1 MSFLRNITTGL
12 RSLFRKEQV
21 DQELEEELRAYQE
34 MAAEEK
40 MKDGMTRRD
49 ALRAVRLERG
59 SLEVSK
65 EIVRSGGWE
74 FFLETCWQDLH
85 YSVRMLR
92 KSPVF
97 AAVAIVTL
105 ALGIGANTAIFS
117 LTDQIL
123 LRDLPVPHPERLFIL
138 RSPGPNHGHT
148 WGDVDQGAQSFSYP
162 MYKDL
167 RERATVFSGLL
178 ACRRITVNVSGH
190 GETQAAHADLVSG
203 NFFQTLEMQPALGR
217 LISTSDETAPGA
229 NTVAVLS
236 YSYWSRQFGADPSI
250 LNKPLTV
257 NGVPLTVVGVA
268 RKGFYGVQI
277 GLTPDLFI
285 PVTMKPQMA
294 PNPNQ
299 TLEDRTDRWLPVM
312 GRLKPGMTVGRA
324 EAELQPIYQP
334 ILESDSKLLKLSGD
348 DLKRYISK
356 PLLLIS
362 GAHGRLVL
370 QEGAQEPLLVLMSMV
385 GLVLLIAC
393 ANLAGLLVARGEARR
408 REIGVRL
415 AMGAK
420 RTRLIRQLLTES
432 LLIATAGGAAGMA
445 LAWWCLDAIM
455 AAIPPGQGMLGVVTN
470 LDFRVLWFAIALTL
484 ATAILFGF
492 APAMRATRLDLQS
505 TLKDQ
510 GSNVSDG
517 RSNVGLR
524 KVLIVSQVALTAVLL
539 AGAGLF
545 ARTLMN
551 LEHASLGVNT
561 SHVLQFSVAPDFNG
575 STPAQTL
582 AFADRA
588 RNEIAALPGVRS
600 VSISS
605 APIFA
610 NDDYVSNFTPEGYVP
625 QPGHVPQPGDDTDAS
640 YDYIGPNY
648 FSTMGIPLI
657 AGREFTESD
666 TAESPTV
673 CVINQKLAQRSFAGR
688 NPIGLHITHG
698 GGKLYTDRP
707 MEIVGVVANSKW
719 DDARSDIV
727 PFLYMPYSQDKNLG
741 HLAFYIRTERDPL
754 PMAASL
760 QSLIQRLDTNLPVN
774 NLRTLEEQVSSSM
787 LNDRLVTGLSVSL
800 ALLAAL
806 LAGLGLYG
814 VLAYVVARRTR
825 EIGIRIALGGER
837 ADILRLVVGQGG
849 RLTVA
854 GGAIGIVAAL
864 VAMRWVASLLYGV
877 TAHDPLTF
885 IAVVVLLAIVSAM
898 ACYLPA
904 RRAMR
909 VDPMIALRY
918 E

>member
-1 MSFLRNITTGL
+1 MRPEHWLFTIPLRL
-12 RSLFRKEQV
+12 RSLFRGAQAN
-21 DQELEEELRAYQE
+21 QELDDELRDHLELAT
-34 MAAEEK
+34 AEYVAR
-40 MKDGMTRRD
+40 GMTQEEAHRRARIDLDGIEQTKEECRD
-49 ALRAVRLERG
+49 ARRVNWIEDF
-59 SLEVSK
+59 V
-65 EIVRSGGWE
+65 
-74 FFLETCWQDLH
+74 QDLH
-85 YSVRMLR
+85 YGVRMLR
-92 KSPVF
+92 KSPGF
-97 AAVAIVTL
+97 AAVAVLTL

-117 LTDQIL
+117 LTDLIL
-123 LRDLPVPHPERLFIL
+123 LRELPVSHPEQLVIL

-148 WGDVDQGAQSFSYP
+148 WGDVDQGAQSFSYL

-178 ACRRITVNVSGH
+178 ACREATVNVSGH

-203 NFFQTLEMQPALGR
+203 NFFQTLEVQPALGR
-217 LISTSDETAPGA
+217 LFTPSDETAPGA
-229 NTVAVLS
+229 NPAAVLS
-236 YSYWSRQFGADPSI
+236 YGYWSRQFGADPSI

-257 NGVPLTVVGVA
+257 NGVPVTVVGVA
-268 RKGFYGVQI
+268 RKGFYGVQV
-277 GLTPDLFI
+277 GSTPDIFI
-285 PVTMKPQMA
+285 SVTMKAQMA
-294 PNPNQ
+294 PNMLQ
-299 TLEDRTDRWLPVM
+299 TLEDRTDHWLPVM
-312 GRLKPGMTVGRA
+312 GRLKPGMPLARA
-324 EAELQPIYQP
+324 QATLQPIYQP
-334 ILESDSKLLKLSGD
+334 ILESDAKLLKLSGD
-348 DLKRYISK
+348 DLKRFTSK

-393 ANLAGLLVARGEARR
+393 ANLAGLLVARGEARQ

-415 AMGAK
+415 AMGA
-420 RTRLIRQLLTES
+420 RRARLIRQLLTEG
-432 LLIATAGGAAGMA
+432 LLIATAGGAAGIA
-445 LAWWCLDAIM
+445 LAWWCLNAIA
-455 AAIPPGQGMLGVVTN
+455 AAIPEGYGMRALAN
-470 LDFRVLWFAIALTL
+470 SLDFRVLWFAIALTL
-484 ATAILFGF
+484 ATTILFGF

-510 GSNVSDG
+510 GSNVSEG

-524 KVLIVSQVALTAVLL
+524 KVLIVSQVALTGVLL

-551 LEHASLGVNT
+551 LEHANLGVNS
-561 SHVLQFSVAPDFNG
+561 SHVLQFSVAPDLNG

-588 RNEIAALPGVRS
+588 RNEIAAVPGVRS
-600 VSISS
+600 VSISRTR
-605 APIFA
+605 IFGG
-610 NDDYVSNFTPEGYVP
+610 DDSSSNFTPEGYR
-625 QPGHVPQPGDDTDAS
+625 PGDDTDAM

-666 TAESPTV
+666 TAESPKV
-673 CVINQKLAQRSFAGR
+673 CIINEKLAQRSFAGR

-698 GGKLYTDRP
+698 AGKLYTDPP
-707 MEIVGVVANSKW
+707 MEIIGVVANSKW

-741 HLAFYIRTERDPL
+741 HLAFYVRTDRDPS
-754 PMAASL
+754 PMAAALRSL
-760 QSLIQRLDTNLPVN
+760 VQRLDPNLPVN
-774 NLRTLEEQVSSSM
+774 NLRSLEEQVSNSM
-787 LNDRLVTGLSVSL
+787 SNDRLVAVLSVSL

-806 LAGLGLYG
+806 LAALGLYG
-814 VLAYVVARRTR
+814 VLAYMVARRTR

-849 RLTVA
+849 RLTVV

-885 IAVVVLLAIVSAM
+885 VGVAVLLAIVSGA
-898 ACYLPA
+898 ACYIPA

-909 VDPMIALRY
+909 VDPMVALRY

>member
-1 MSFLRNITTGL
+1 MIRQKPIHNWLH
-12 RSLFRKEQV
+12 SLFS
-21 DQELEEELRAYQE
+21 DCCF
-34 MAAEEK
+34 
-40 MKDGMTRRD
+40 
-49 ALRAVRLERG
+49 ALR
-59 SLEVSK
+59 
-65 EIVRSGGWE
+65 
-74 FFLETCWQDLH
+74 Q
-85 YSVRMLR
+85 LR
-92 KSPVF
+92 KSPGF
-97 AAVAIVTL
+97 TAVAVLTL

-123 LRDLPVPHPERLFIL
+123 LRELAVPHPEQLLIL

-148 WGDVDQGAQSFSYP
+148 WSDVDNGAQSFSYP

-167 RERATVFSGLL
+167 RERTTVFSGML
-178 ACRRITVNVSGH
+178 ACREAAVNVSGH
-190 GETQAAHADLVSG
+190 GDTQAAHADLVSG
-203 NFFQTLEMQPALGR
+203 NFFETLGVQPALGR
-217 LISTSDETAPGA
+217 LFTLNDETAPGA

-236 YSYWSRQFGADPSI
+236 YGYWSRKFGADPSV

-277 GLTPDLFI
+277 GSAPDIFI
-285 PVTMKPQMA
+285 PVTMKAQMA
-294 PNPNQ
+294 PNMLQ
-299 TLEDRTDRWLPVM
+299 TLEDRTDHWLPVM
-312 GRLKPGMTVGRA
+312 GRLKPGITPVRA
-324 EAELQPIYQP
+324 QATLQPIYQP
-334 ILESDSKLLKLSGD
+334 ILESDAKLLKLSGN
-348 DLKRYISK
+348 DLKRFVSK
-356 PLLLIS
+356 PLLLAG

-370 QEGAQEPLLVLMSMV
+370 QEDAQEPLLVLMSMV

-393 ANLAGLLVARGEARR
+393 ANLAGLLVARGEARQ
-408 REIGVRL
+408 REIAVRL

-420 RTRLIRQLLTES
+420 RARLIRHLLTES
-432 LLIATAGGAAGMA
+432 LLIATAGGAAGIG
-445 LAWWCLDAIM
+445 LAWWCLNAI
-455 AAIPPGQGMLGVVTN
+455 AATIPHGYGMRALAN
-470 LDFRVLWFAIALTL
+470 SLDFRVLWFAIGLTL
-484 ATAILFGF
+484 ATTILFGF

-510 GSNVSDG
+510 GSNVSEG

-524 KVLIVSQVALTAVLL
+524 KVLIVSQVALTGVLL

-551 LEHASLGVNT
+551 LEHANLGVNT
-561 SHVLQFSVAPDFNG
+561 SHVLQFSVAPVLNG

-600 VSISS
+600 VSISTTE
-605 APIFA
+605 IFA
-610 NDDYVSNFTPEGYVP
+610 GDDSSSNFTPEGYR
-625 QPGHVPQPGDDTDAS
+625 PGDDTDAM

-657 AGREFTESD
+657 AGREFNESD
-666 TAESPTV
+666 TADSPKV
-673 CVINQKLAQRSFAGR
+673 CIINEKLAQRSFAGR
-688 NPIGLHITHG
+688 NPLGLHITRG
-698 GGKLYTDRP
+698 AGKLYTNPP
-707 MEIVGVVANSKW
+707 MEIIGVVANSKW

-741 HLAFYIRTERDPL
+741 HLAFYVRTERDPS
-754 PMAASL
+754 PMAAVLRSL
-760 QSLIQRLDTNLPVN
+760 VQRLDPNLPVN
-774 NLRTLEEQVSSSM
+774 NLRTLGEQVSNSM
-787 LNDRLVTGLSVSL
+787 LNDRLVAVLSVSL

-806 LAGLGLYG
+806 LAALGLYG

-849 RLTVA
+849 RLTVV
-854 GGAIGIVAAL
+854 GSAIGIVAAL

-885 IAVVVLLAIVSAM
+885 VGVVVLLAIVSGV
-898 ACYLPA
+898 ACYIPA

-909 VDPMIALRY
+909 VDPMVALRY

>member
-1 MSFLRNITTGL
+1 MSLFRNFAAGL
-12 RSLFRKEQV
+12 RSLFRKNQV
-21 DQELEEELRAYQE
+21 DRELDEELGAYLE
-34 MAAEEK
+34 MEAAEK
-40 MKDGMTRRD
+40 MRQGVSRKD
-49 ALRAVRLERG
+49 ALREVRLERG
-59 SLEVSK
+59 SLEVTK
-65 EIVRSGGWE
+65 ELVRSGGWE
-74 FFLETCWQDLH
+74 CFVETCWQDLH

-92 KSPVF
+92 KSPGF
-97 AAVAIVTL
+97 TAVAVLTL

-123 LRDLPVPHPERLFIL
+123 LRALPVPHPEQLVIL

-148 WGDVDQGAQSFSYP
+148 WSDVDQGAQSFSYL

-178 ACRRITVNVSGH
+178 ACRETTVNVSGH

-203 NFFQTLEMQPALGR
+203 NFFETLEVQPAVGR
-217 LISTSDETAPGA
+217 LFMAGDETASGA

-236 YSYWSRQFGADPSI
+236 YAYWSRRFGADPAI

-257 NGVPLTVVGVA
+257 NGVPLTVVGVT

-277 GLTPDLFI
+277 GSTPDIFI
-285 PVTMKPQMA
+285 PVTMKAQMA
-294 PNPNQ
+294 PNMLQ
-299 TLEDRTDRWLPVM
+299 KLEDRTDHWLPVM
-312 GRLKPGMTVGRA
+312 GRLKPGITLAHA
-324 EAELQPIYQP
+324 EAPLQPIYQP
-334 ILESDSKLLKLSGD
+334 ILESDAKLLKLSGD
-348 DLKRYISK
+348 ELKRFISK
-356 PLLLIS
+356 PLLLMS
-362 GAHGRLVL
+362 GGHGRLVL

-415 AMGAK
+415 AMGA
-420 RTRLIRQLLTES
+420 RRARLIRQLLTES
-432 LLIATAGGAAGMA
+432 LLIAIAGGAAGIA
-445 LAWWCLDAIM
+445 LARWCLNAIM
-455 AAIPPGQGMLGVVTN
+455 AAIPTGQGMLGFVRSPD
-470 LDFRVLWFAIALTL
+470 LRVLWFAIVLTL
-484 ATAILFGF
+484 ATTILFGL

-510 GSNVSDG
+510 GANVSAG
-517 RSNVGLR
+517 RSNLSLR

-545 ARTLMN
+545 ARTLAN
-551 LEHASLGVNT
+551 LEHANLGVKT
-561 SHVLQFSVAPDFNG
+561 SHVLQFKVAPSLNG
-575 STPAQTL
+575 STSAQTL

-588 RNEIAALPGVRS
+588 RNEIAAFPGVRS
-600 VSISS
+600 VSISTTE
-605 APIFA
+605 IFA
-610 NDDYVSNFTPEGYVP
+610 GDDSVSNFTPEGYSLRP
-625 QPGHVPQPGDDTDAS
+625 EDDTDAM

-648 FSTMGIPLI
+648 FSTMGIALI
-657 AGREFTESD
+657 AGREFSESD
-666 TAESPTV
+666 TATSPKV
-673 CVINQKLAQRSFAGR
+673 CIINEKQAQRFFLGR
-688 NPIGLHITHG
+688 NPIGLHMTHG
-698 GGKLYTDRP
+698 SGKLYTNPP

-727 PFLYMPYSQDKNLG
+727 PFLYMPYSQDVNLG
-741 HLAFYIRTERDPL
+741 HLAFYVRTERDPAPIATAL
-754 PMAASL
+754 RT
-760 QSLIQRLDTNLPVN
+760 LIQRLDPNLPVN
-774 NLRTLEEQVSSSM
+774 NMRTLEEQVSNSM
-787 LNDRLVTGLSVSL
+787 LNDRLVTGLSISL
-800 ALLAAL
+800 AFLAAL
-806 LAGLGLYG
+806 LAALGLYG

-849 RLTVA
+849 RLTVV

-885 IAVVVLLAIVSAM
+885 VGVVALLAIVSAM

-904 RRAMR
+904 RRATR
-909 VDPMIALRY
+909 VDPMVALRY

>member
-1 MSFLRNITTGL
+1 MSLFRNFTIGL
-12 RSLFRKEQV
+12 RSLFRKNQV
-21 DQELEEELRAYQE
+21 DRELDEELGADLERE
-34 MAAEEK
+34 AAEK
-40 MKDGMTRRD
+40 MRQGISRKD
-49 ALRAVRLERG
+49 ALREVRLERG
-59 SLEVSK
+59 SLEVTK
-65 EIVRSGGWE
+65 ELVRAGGWE
-74 FFLETCWQDLH
+74 CFVETCWQDLH
-85 YSVRMLR
+85 YSVRMLG
-92 KSPVF
+92 KSPGF
-97 AAVAIVTL
+97 AAVAVLTL

-123 LRDLPVPHPERLFIL
+123 LRELPVPHPEQLVIL

-148 WGDVDQGAQSFSYP
+148 WGDVDQGAQSFSYL

-203 NFFQTLEMQPALGR
+203 YFFETLEVQPALGR
-217 LISTSDETAPGA
+217 LFMPGDETASGA

-236 YSYWSRQFGADPSI
+236 YAYWSRKFGADPAI

-257 NGVPLTVVGVA
+257 NGVPLTVVGVT
-268 RKGFYGVQI
+268 RKGFFGVQI

-285 PVTMKPQMA
+285 PVTMKAQMA

-299 TLEDRTDRWLPVM
+299 TLEDRTDRWLPVV
-312 GRLKPGMTVGRA
+312 GRLKPGMTVARA

-334 ILESDSKLLKLSGD
+334 ILESDAKLLKLSGD
-348 DLKRYISK
+348 DLKRFISK
-356 PLLLIS
+356 PLLLMS

-370 QEGAQEPLLVLMSMV
+370 QEGTQEPLLVLMSMV

-420 RTRLIRQLLTES
+420 RARLIRQLLTES
-432 LLIATAGGAAGMA
+432 LLVAIGGGAAGIA
-445 LAWWCLDAIM
+445 LAWWCLNTIT
-455 AAIPPGQGMLGVVTN
+455 AAIPPGQGMLGLVTN

-484 ATAILFGF
+484 ATSIVFGL

-510 GSNVSDG
+510 GSSVSAG

-524 KVLIVSQVALTAVLL
+524 KLLIVSQVALTAVLL

-545 ARTLMN
+545 ARTLVN
-551 LEHASLGVNT
+551 LEHANLGVNT
-561 SHVLQFSVAPDFNG
+561 GRVLQFSVAPDFNG
-575 STPAQTL
+575 STPAQTI

-588 RNEIAALPGVRS
+588 RNEIAAFPGVRS

-605 APIFA
+605 AEILA

-625 QPGHVPQPGDDTDAS
+625 QPGHVPQPGDDTDAM
-640 YDYIGPNY
+640 YDYIGPDY
-648 FSTMGIPLI
+648 FSTIGIPLI
-657 AGREFTESD
+657 AGREFSEAD
-666 TAESPTV
+666 TATSPKV
-673 CVINQKLAQRSFAGR
+673 CIINEKQAQRFFVGR
-688 NPIGLHITHG
+688 NPIGLHMTHG
-698 GGKLYTDRP
+698 SGKLYKDPP

-727 PFLYMPYSQDKNLG
+727 PFLYMPYSQDVNLG
-741 HLAFYIRTERDPL
+741 HLAFYVRAERDPA
-754 PMAASL
+754 PIAAAL
-760 QSLIQRLDTNLPVN
+760 RTLIQRLDPNLPVN
-774 NLRTLEEQVSSSM
+774 NMRTLEEQVSNSM
-787 LNDRLVTGLSVSL
+787 LNDRLVTGLSISL
-800 ALLAAL
+800 AFLAAL
-806 LAGLGLYG
+806 LAALGLYG

-837 ADILRLVVGQGG
+837 ADIVRLVVGQGG
-849 RLTVA
+849 RLTVM

-885 IAVVVLLAIVSAM
+885 VGVVALLAIVSAM

>member
-1 MSFLRNITTGL
+1 MSFLRNITSGL
-12 RSLFRKEQV
+12 RSLFRKNQV
-21 DQELEEELRAYQE
+21 DRELDEELGAYLE
-34 MAAEEK
+34 MAAAEK
-40 MKDGMTRRD
+40 VKHGLSHRE
-49 ALRAVRLERG
+49 ALRAVRLEQG
-59 SLEVSK
+59 TLEITK
-65 EIVRSGGWE
+65 EVVRSGSWE
-74 FFLETCWQDLH
+74 SFVETCWRDLH

-92 KSPVF
+92 KSPGF
-97 AAVAIVTL
+97 AAVAVLTL

-123 LRDLPVPHPERLFIL
+123 LRELPVPHPEQLVIL
-138 RSPGPNHGHT
+138 RSPGPNHGLT
-148 WGDVDQGAQSFSYP
+148 WSDVDQGAQSFSYL

-167 RERATVFSGLL
+167 RERATVFSGLV
-178 ACRRITVNVSGH
+178 ACRETTVNVSGH

-203 NFFQTLEMQPALGR
+203 NFFETLEVQPALGR
-217 LISTSDETAPGA
+217 LFMPGDETASGA

-236 YSYWSRQFGADPSI
+236 YAYWSRRFGADPAI

-257 NGVPLTVVGVA
+257 NGVPLTVVGVT

-277 GLTPDLFI
+277 GSTPDIFI
-285 PVTMKPQMA
+285 PVTMKAQMA

-299 TLEDRTDRWLPVM
+299 TLEDRTNHWLPVM
-312 GRLKPGMTVGRA
+312 GRLKPGMTVARA

-334 ILESDSKLLKLSGD
+334 ILESDAKLLKLSGD
-348 DLKRYISK
+348 DLKRFISK

-393 ANLAGLLVARGEARR
+393 ANLAGLLVARGEARQ
-408 REIGVRL
+408 RELGVRL

-420 RTRLIRQLLTES
+420 RTRMIRQLLTES

-445 LAWWCLDAIM
+445 LASWCLSAIM
-455 AAIPPGQGMLGVVTN
+455 AAIPPGQGMLGLVTN

-484 ATAILFGF
+484 ATTILFGL

-505 TLKDQ
+505 ALKDQ
-510 GSNVSDG
+510 GSNISAG
-517 RSNVGLR
+517 RSNLALR

-551 LEHASLGVNT
+551 LEHANLGVNT

-625 QPGHVPQPGDDTDAS
+625 QPGHVPQPGDDTDAM
-640 YDYIGPNY
+640 YDYIGVNY

-657 AGREFTESD
+657 AGREFSEAD
-666 TAESPTV
+666 TATSPKV
-673 CVINQKLAQRSFAGR
+673 CIINEKQAQRFFLGR
-688 NPIGLHITHG
+688 NPIGLHMTHG
-698 GGKLYTDRP
+698 SGKLYTNPP

-719 DDARSDIV
+719 DDARSDIA
-727 PFLYMPYSQDKNLG
+727 PFLYMPYSQDVNLG
-741 HLAFYIRTERDPL
+741 HLAFYVRTERDPA
-754 PMAASL
+754 PVASAL
-760 QSLIQRLDTNLPVN
+760 RSLIQRLDPNLPVN
-774 NLRTLEEQVSSSM
+774 NMRTLEEQVSNSM
-787 LNDRLVTGLSVSL
+787 LNDRLVTGLSISL
-800 ALLAAL
+800 AFLAAL
-806 LAGLGLYG
+806 LAALGLYG
-814 VLAYVVARRTR
+814 VLTYVVARRTR

-849 RLTVA
+849 RLTVV
-854 GGAIGIVAAL
+854 GSAIGIVAAL

-885 IAVVVLLAIVSAM
+885 VGVVALLAIVSGV
-898 ACYLPA
+898 ACYIPA

-909 VDPMIALRY
+909 VDPMTALRY

>member
-1 MSFLRNITTGL
+1 MIRQKRIHNWLH
-12 RSLFRKEQV
+12 SLFS
-21 DQELEEELRAYQE
+21 DCCF
-34 MAAEEK
+34 
-40 MKDGMTRRD
+40 
-49 ALRAVRLERG
+49 ALR
-59 SLEVSK
+59 
-65 EIVRSGGWE
+65 
-74 FFLETCWQDLH
+74 Q
-85 YSVRMLR
+85 LR
-92 KSPVF
+92 KSPGF
-97 AAVAIVTL
+97 TAVAVLTL

-123 LRDLPVPHPERLFIL
+123 LRELAVPHPEQLVIL
-138 RSPGPNHGHT
+138 RSPGPAHGHT
-148 WGDVDQGAQSFSYP
+148 WSDVDNGAQSFSYP
-162 MYKDL
+162 MYKGL
-167 RERATVFSGLL
+167 RERTTVFSGLL
-178 ACRRITVNVSGH
+178 ACREATVNVSGH
-190 GETQAAHADLVSG
+190 GDTQAAHADLVSG
-203 NFFQTLEMQPALGR
+203 NFFETLGVQPALGR
-217 LISTSDETAPGA
+217 LFTLNDETAPGA

-236 YSYWSRQFGADPSI
+236 YGYWSRKFGADPSV

-268 RKGFYGVQI
+268 RKGFYGVQV
-277 GLTPDLFI
+277 GSAPDIFI
-285 PVTMKPQMA
+285 PVTMKTQMA
-294 PNPNQ
+294 PNMLQ
-299 TLEDRTDRWLPVM
+299 TLEDRTDHWLPVM
-312 GRLKPGMTVGRA
+312 GRLKPGITPVRA
-324 EAELQPIYQP
+324 QATLQPIYQP
-334 ILESDSKLLKLSGD
+334 ILESDAKLLKLSGN
-348 DLKRYISK
+348 DLKRFVSK
-356 PLLLIS
+356 PLLLV
-362 GAHGRLVL
+362 GGTHGRLVL
-370 QEGAQEPLLVLMSMV
+370 QEDAQEPLLVLMSMV

-393 ANLAGLLVARGEARR
+393 ANLAGLLVARGEARQ
-408 REIGVRL
+408 REIAVRL

-420 RTRLIRQLLTES
+420 RARLIRHLLTES
-432 LLIATAGGAAGMA
+432 LLIATAGGAAGIA
-445 LAWWCLDAIM
+445 LAWWCLNAIA
-455 AAIPPGQGMLGVVTN
+455 AAIPEGYGMRALAN
-470 LDFRVLWFAIALTL
+470 SLDFRVLWFAIALTL
-484 ATAILFGF
+484 ATTILFGF

-510 GSNVSDG
+510 GSNVSEG

-524 KVLIVSQVALTAVLL
+524 KVLIVSQVALTGVLL

-551 LEHASLGVNT
+551 LEHANLGVNT
-561 SHVLQFSVAPDFNG
+561 SHVLQFSVAPDLNG

-588 RNEIAALPGVRS
+588 RGEIAALPGVRS
-600 VSISS
+600 VSISTTE
-605 APIFA
+605 IFA
-610 NDDYVSNFTPEGYVP
+610 GDDSSSNFTPEGYR
-625 QPGHVPQPGDDTDAS
+625 PGDDTDAM

-648 FSTMGIPLI
+648 FSTMGVPLI
-657 AGREFTESD
+657 AGREFNESD
-666 TAESPTV
+666 TAESPKV

-698 GGKLYTDRP
+698 GGKLHADPP
-707 MEIVGVVANSKW
+707 MEIVGLVANSKW

-741 HLAFYIRTERDPL
+741 HLAFYIRTERDQA

-760 QSLIQRLDTNLPVN
+760 RSLIQRLDPNLPVN

-849 RLTVA
+849 RLTVV